1 MSRRSFQVPT
11 FTATATA
18 DTTNLADATHL
29 SLTAGGATNRC
40 LVSEIYMG
48 GQSASSNVNLMMFAR
63 HSQISGTKTAL
74 SAPNSDGPLDGLTQA
89 VTTPSLGFV
98 AATVTIPQ
106 RSATTSN
113 ARLAL
118 TYNSFG
124 GIVRWVAA
132 PGSEWAITGVTA
144 SVSES
149 SLSAFTGGGA
159 GVMGA
164 HIIYEQV

>member
-18 DTTNLADATHL
+18 DTTNLADATYL
-29 SLTAGGATNRC
+29 GLTAGGATNRC
-40 LVSEIYMG
+40 EVTEIYMG
-48 GQSASSNVNLMMFAR
+48 GQSAASNVNIMMFAR
-63 HSQISGTKTAL
+63 NSQISGTKTAL
-74 SAPNSDGPLDGLTQA
+74 AAPNSDGPMDGLTQA
-89 VTTPSLGFV
+89 VTTPALGFV
-98 AATVTIPQ
+98 AATVTVPQ
-106 RSATTSN
+106 RSATTTN

-124 GIVRWVAA
+124 GIVRWMANK
-132 PGSEWAITGVTA
+132 GDGWAITGVTA

-149 SLSAFTGGGA
+149 SLSAFTGGGN

-164 HIIYEQV
+164 HILYEQV

>member
-1 MSRRSFQVPT
+1 MAKRVFQVPT

-18 DTTNLADATHL
+18 DHATTLANGSYLAI
-29 SLTAGGATNRC
+29 SAVAATNRC
-40 LVSEIYMG
+40 TVSEIYMG
-48 GQSASSNVNLMMFAR
+48 GQSSASTVNIMMFAR
-63 HSQISGTKTAL
+63 HNTIAATLTAL
-74 SAPNSDGPLDGLTQA
+74 SAPNSDGPLDGLTQVQSSA
-89 VTTPSLGFV
+89 CRGFV
-98 AATVTIPQ
+98 AATTPPT
-106 RSATTSN
+106 RSAGTTE

-132 PGSEWAITGVTA
+132 PGYEWAITGIT
-144 SVSES
+144 SLVSES
-149 SLSAFTGGGA
+149 SLSAYTGSGG

>member
-1 MSRRSFQVPT
+1 MSRRTFQVPS

-18 DTTNLADATHL
+18 DTTNLTDGTYLA
-29 SLTAGGATNRC
+29 LTAGAATNRC
-40 LVSEIYMG
+40 MVSEIYMG
-48 GQSASSNVNLMMFAR
+48 GQSAASNVNIMMFAR

-106 RSATTSN
+106 RSALTTA
-113 ARLAL
+113 ARLNL

-132 PGSEWAITGVTA
+132 PGSEWCITGVTA

-149 SLSAFTGGGA
+149 SLSAFTGGNG

-164 HIIYEQV
+164 HIVYEQV